1 MLFNMCLERGVFPD
15 KWKDVN
21 MVPIHKSESKAVVLN
36 YRGIS
41 LLDVLSKVMEKQVH
55 NKLFNSVKLHINKW
69 QYGFLPG
76 RSTVSQ
82 LIQVVHEYA
91 KALKKKQ
98 QVDVI
103 YLDFAKAFDK
113 VPHNKLLYKLESF
126 GIRGNL
132 LNWFRSYLLGRRHRV
147 VINGKVSDYLPVTS
161 GVPQGSVLGPLLFL
175 IYINDMPN
183 CISRETS
190 LPLFADDS

>member
-1 MLFNMCLERGVFPD
+1 MAI
-15 KWKDVN
+15 W
-21 MVPIHKSESKAVVLN
+21 
-36 YRGIS
+36 
-41 LLDVLSKVMEKQVH
+41 
-55 NKLFNSVKLHINKW
+55 
-69 QYGFLPG
+69 FLPG

-91 KALKKKQ
+91 KALEKKQ

-103 YLDFAKAFDK
+103 YLDFAEAFDK

-175 IYINDMPN
+175 IYIYINDMPN

-190 LPLFADDS
+190 LPLFADDSKCFRVILGPDDGNALQNDLDRLLDWTKTWGMEFNFSKCKVMRITRKKYHLKGIIILVIIN